1 MAFSP
6 SSLEDDLQCP
16 VCCDLFADPV
26 VLHCSH
32 SFCRLC
38 LDAYWKDQPSKPCP
52 VCRRPFPGR
61 TPPVNLALK
70 NIVEVYKREQE
81 EGADHKHT
89 PGGRAGVRG
98 QRERG
103 EEERGEEEEE
113 EGRCSQHGERLL
125 LYCEVDQEPICMVC
139 HLSKRH
145 RGHRTSPVEEAAEE
159 LREEVRASLSKLQA
173 RFKTFNKVKQEC
185 ARTAQYLETQAS
197 KTRAQIAEAFE
208 ELHHFLRL
216 EENARMGQ
224 LEEEVE
230 LKTMIMKEKVENL
243 IRKTEAMNN
252 TISQVERELEA
263 RDSIFLQ
270 AYSKHQESLREKLAG
285 PDPTLVTG
293 ALINVASHL
302 GNLKFKVWEKMKE
315 NVEFCPVIFDPNT
328 ATPCLSV
335 SDGLTSVH
343 DVGHQ
348 PSVPLNPERFDRCVC
363 VLGVEPLGPG
373 THIWEVE
380 VGGREKWNLGVVAE
394 SSSRKGELQ
403 VHPANG
409 YWALALRD
417 GGRYSASTLPP
428 RELSLKA
435 RPSAVRIIL
444 DHQQGELSFYNAT
457 DMALIYTFRD
467 SFTERLLPF
476 FSPGVMKKG
485 TSVSKAIKVCKADIR
500 VTLDP

>member
-1 MAFSP
+1 MAFRP

-16 VCCDLFADPV
+16 VCCELFTDPV
-26 VLHCSH
+26 VLNCSH
-32 SFCRLC
+32 SFCRYC

-52 VCRRPFPGR
+52 VCRRPFPGKS
-61 TPPVNLALK
+61 PPVNLALK

-81 EGADHKHT
+81 RPGHKHSH
-89 PGGRAGVRG
+89 
-98 QRERG
+98 RERG
-103 EEERGEEEEE
+103 GGREQRGRGEEREE

-125 LYCEVDQEPICMVC
+125 LYCEVDHEPICMVC
-139 HLSKRH
+139 HVSKRH

-159 LREEVRASLSKLQA
+159 LREEVRASLGQLQEK
-173 RFKTFNKVKQEC
+173 FQTFDKVKQEC
-185 ARTAQYLETQAS
+185 ASTAQYIETQAS
-197 KTRAQIAEAFE
+197 KTRAQIAQAFE

-243 IRKTEAMNN
+243 IRKTEAMKN
-252 TISQVERELEA
+252 TISQVESELEA

-270 AYSKHQESLREKLAG
+270 AYSKHQESLREKLSG

-315 NVEFCPVIFDPNT
+315 NVEFCPVTFDPNT

-335 SDGLTSVH
+335 SDSLTSVH

-363 VLGVEPLGPG
+363 VLGAEPLGPG

-409 YWALALRD
+409 YWALALRE

-428 RELSLKA
+428 RELSLKG
-435 RPSAVRIIL
+435 RLSSVRIIL
-444 DHQQGELSFYNAT
+444 DYQQGELSFYSAT

-476 FSPGVMKKG
+476 FSPGVMKG
-485 TSVSKAIKVCKADIR
+485 TSISKAIKVSKADIT